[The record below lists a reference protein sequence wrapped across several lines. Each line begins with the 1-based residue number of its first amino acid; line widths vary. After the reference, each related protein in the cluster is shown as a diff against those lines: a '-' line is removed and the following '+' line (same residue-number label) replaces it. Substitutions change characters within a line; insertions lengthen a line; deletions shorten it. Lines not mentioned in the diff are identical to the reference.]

1 VSAERKTVLVAL
13 AANASIAVAKG
24 VAGALTGSAAMLAEA
39 AHSVADMTNQAFLL
53 TSLTLGD
60 KEPDE
65 EHPFGHGKERFFWA
79 FLAAVLI
86 FVAGAVFSIGYG
98 IFELVR
104 SVSEGS
110 YAVAYATL
118 AFAFVAEGT
127 SLVRAVRQTQRDAA
141 ERGFGFR
148 EHVRISTEPAVKTVL
163 YEDTVAVIGVIVA
176 ALGIGVTEITGQRA
190 WDAAAAIV
198 VGLMLVYVAVVLGQ
212 NYRDLLI
219 GAGARPE
226 DREAIGRILA
236 RHPEIDEVVDLR
248 TMYVGPQ
255 SLLVAA
261 RLDIA
266 DGVDSKRVEELA
278 TELERELREAV
289 PDVSEVFLDPTP
301 RESR

>member
-1 VSAERKTVLVAL
+1 
-13 AANASIAVAKG
+13 
-24 VAGALTGSAAMLAEA
+24 
-39 AHSVADMTNQAFLL
+39 
-53 TSLTLGD
+53 
-60 KEPDE
+60 
-65 EHPFGHGKERFFWA
+65 
-79 FLAAVLI
+79 
-86 FVAGAVFSIGYG
+86 VAGAVFSIGYG

-127 SLVRAVRQTQRDAA
+127 SLVRAVRQTQRDSA

-148 EHVRISTEPAVKTVL
+148 EYVRISTEPAVKTVL
-163 YEDTVAVIGVIVA
+163 YEDTVAVVGVIVA
-176 ALGIGVTEITGQRA
+176 ALGIGLTEITGQRA

-226 DREAIGRILA
+226 DREAIARILA

-266 DGVDSKRVEELA
+266 DGIDSKRVEELA
-278 TELERELREAV
+278 TELERELREAI

-301 RESR
+301 REPR